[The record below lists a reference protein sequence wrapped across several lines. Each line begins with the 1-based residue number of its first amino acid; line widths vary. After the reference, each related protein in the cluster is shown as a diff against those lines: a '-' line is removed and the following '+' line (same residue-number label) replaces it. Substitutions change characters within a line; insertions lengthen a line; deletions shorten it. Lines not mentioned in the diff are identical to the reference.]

1 MALRK
6 IHATVCYPIYIDG
19 EYEVRD
25 DFDSNNEEHN
35 TELEEMIK
43 NNADKIF
50 ESSSI
55 DPIINELILDEDQ
68 LI

>member
-6 IHATVCYPIYIDG
+6 IYSTVCYPIYIDG

-25 DFDSNNEEHN
+25 DFDSNNPEHN
-35 TELEEMIK
+35 SELEEMILK
-43 NNADKIF
+43 EADKIF
-50 ESSSI
+50 QTSSI
-55 DPIINELILDEDQ
+55 DPIFNELCLDEEQ